1 MAGMHSIPSS
11 ANGTLHETNLTDVKM
26 EPNGTAKGATPP
38 MPAPVPAP
46 APVPT
51 STPVL
56 PDNMNG
62 MVPLRAIIH
71 RMTNEAFSDLSNLS
85 EVLPSMSDQ
94 QKKLHILEYTL
105 SKREQF
111 IKLLVL
117 TKWAK
122 SAQKF
127 QQCQNI
133 VGFLQNENMLMQRAV
148 GGLFETYN
156 TFGRA
161 RVRNFDIPTAIDV
174 LTTGTY
180 QRLPSRIKQAYI
192 QDDKPTG
199 TEIAATL
206 EKLDDVIR
214 MRMLC
219 DELVPPAMK
228 YTIGKGKAKFLV
240 PNEFEV
246 TLTVSG
252 PGAPQEIPWRIVGLK
267 ILVKPVGG
275 SFQGLETSLNEGQLR
290 AIVAFAQKE
299 LDSSV
304 LQGNPPH
311 AAVSSIEHR
320 TVPANQALLRL
331 YDYLHMLSLHLL
343 IELVCTQANN
353 LLRSGWTDRLRVEVN
368 QARSVV
374 RLVYWN
380 NGFVPQPVPPQ
391 PSAPVVKRRTST
403 PLITSPNALGRDA
416 GAAAGQQEHYLEIK
430 IEEYRGPTTQIP
442 EGLAGALVDSKLLGY
457 PKASIKV
464 VWSQVVKGIVQE
476 NNTRAVLELDPS
488 SLNIETL
495 LLKAVNMH
503 AGQVIQ
509 GFHDRLRSHIENM
522 ATRAENMD
530 GAHFSKDDVK
540 LETIDMGEQHPAG
553 AATVSSGPQALL
565 VRLKADRW
573 IRIRI
578 DVRTGRVVVREVGKT
593 GEGDDPVIT
602 AFQIR
607 LNENASSI
615 VDALVSLR
623 FSMAMVEL
631 EAMSISLGLQP
642 YRRIALAMQDLLR
655 FGSGIQQILF
665 LQYPQHARHYLV
677 IGVMEQKFCT
687 WLIEV
692 APTDKE
698 VGGIWLTL
706 KSISPVYWQGLK
718 RTRKDTDENSASKE
732 LLKKRK
738 SVQFDLEGDVSQ
750 EPQNVDGMTIDH
762 DVLLKLEANCRA
774 RICLN
779 EVEAQLRAHGIRYR
793 QLRIGKKKDGSPM
806 GDGRPAQ
813 STMANRIP
821 MLCLESSSISSGTTD
836 GLFQSVGAK
845 LIGWWSSQPETCRF
859 VVQAMLMPA
868 IIPATVESGRLDS
881 CVYYNAKIGMLSFSY
896 TTRGEFIQQFKND
909 WETIVRML
917 KIICQLHA
925 PTLSNP
931 HIRLRA
937 CHLHYVQLE
946 YYGRYTITLKWVPA
960 SNTEKRSTMGVVAP
974 IAPRFRQGQYEV
986 SLSEMEPRKGCCL
999 NPHRRMKSFL
1009 QDMFNRESDLHSL
1022 MNIILQTC
1030 SVLEVLDQLEDSVK
1044 EDSMGMKMLSVVP
1057 RSAHHVR
1064 VIYGSKYAL
1073 DIKAYNRTHLS
1084 MFDASFPTES
1094 YSASLPP
1101 PPAPSVAPGL
1111 AQAGRII
1118 PPTTKGHLHY
1128 GPIPNLQT
1136 AISSIDV
1143 DKEDDEYNVLRS
1155 QITPGSAE
1163 GGDTMF
1169 VATTPAVSNIQ
1180 PPANTSQSALTTEP
1194 RFTRRDPQDEVY
1206 QIMPLQN
1213 GLVCSRNASGRVLY
1227 RIAKHIETLL

>member
-1 MAGMHSIPSS
+1 MAGMHSIPTS
-11 ANGTLHETNLTDVKM
+11 ANGTLHETTLTDVKM
-26 EPNGTAKGATPP
+26 EPNGNAKGATPP

-62 MVPLRAIIH
+62 MVPLGAVIH

-85 EVLPSMSDQ
+85 EVLPSMNDQ

-246 TLTVSG
+246 ILTVSG
-252 PGAPQEIPWRIVGLK
+252 PGTPQEIPWRIVGLK

-290 AIVAFAQKE
+290 AIVSFAQKE
-299 LDSSV
+299 LDSHI
-304 LQGNPPH
+304 LQGNPSL
-311 AAVSSIEHR
+311 AAVSSTENR

-353 LLRSGWTDRLRVEVN
+353 LLRSGWTDRLRVEMN
-368 QARSVV
+368 PARSVV

-380 NGFVPQPVPPQ
+380 NGFVPQPTQPQ

-403 PLITSPNALGRDA
+403 PLITLPSALGRDA
-416 GAAAGQQEHYLEIK
+416 GPAAGQHEHYLEIR
-430 IEEYRGPTTQIP
+430 IEEYRGPATQIP

-464 VWSQVVKGIVQE
+464 VWSQVVKGIVKE
-476 NNTRAVLELDPS
+476 DETKNVLELDPS
-488 SLNIETL
+488 SLNIERL

-522 ATRAENMD
+522 ATVAENMD
-530 GAHFSKDDVK
+530 GAHFSNDDVK
-540 LETIDMGEQHPAG
+540 LETLDVGEDHPAG
-553 AATVSSGPQALL
+553 AKATSGPQALL

-573 IRIRI
+573 VRIRI

-631 EAMSISLGLQP
+631 ESMSVSLGLQP
-642 YRRIALAMQDLLR
+642 YRRIALGMQDLLR
-655 FGSGIQQILF
+655 FGTGIQQILF

-692 APTDKE
+692 APADKE

-718 RTRKDTDENSASKE
+718 RARKDTDEISASRE

-738 SVQFDLEGDVSQ
+738 SVQFDLEGDVSE
-750 EPQNVDGMTIDH
+750 EPQNVDGVTIDQ

-793 QLRIGKKKDGSPM
+793 QLRIGKRKDISPPE
-806 GDGRPAQ
+806 DGRPAH
-813 STMANRIP
+813 STMASRIP
-821 MLCLESSSISSGTTD
+821 MLCLESSSISSGMTD

-845 LIGWWSSQPETCRF
+845 LTGWWSSQPETCNF
-859 VVQAMLMPA
+859 VVQAILMPD
-868 IIPATVESGRLDS
+868 IIPATVDSGRLDS
-881 CVYYNAKIGMLSFSY
+881 CVYYDAKIGMLSFSY
-896 TTRGEFIQQFKND
+896 KTRGEFIQQFKND

-917 KIICQLHA
+917 RIICQLHA

-931 HIRLRA
+931 HIRLRV
-937 CHLHYVQLE
+937 CHLHHVQLE
-946 YYGRYTITLKWVPA
+946 YNGLYTITLKWVPA
-960 SNTEKRSTMGVVAP
+960 SNTEKRSTMGIVAP

-986 SLSEMEPRKGCCL
+986 SLSEVEPGKGRCL

-1030 SVLEVLDQLEDSVK
+1030 SVLEVLDRLEDSVK

-1064 VIYGSKYAL
+1064 VVYGSKYAL

-1111 AQAGRII
+1111 VQAGRII

-1136 AISSIDV
+1136 IISSIDI
-1143 DKEDDEYNVLRS
+1143 DKEDDEYNVLQS
-1155 QITPGSAE
+1155 QIREGSTV
-1163 GGDTMF
+1163 GGDASL
-1169 VATTPAVSNIQ
+1169 ATTTSVLKNIQ
-1180 PPANTSQSALTTEP
+1180 LSGNTSQTASAAQARVTT
-1194 RFTRRDPQDEVY
+1194 RDPQDEVY

-1213 GLVCSRNASGRVLY
+1213 GLVCSRSASGRVLY

>member
-1 MAGMHSIPSS
+1 MA
-11 ANGTLHETNLTDVKM
+11 
-26 EPNGTAKGATPP
+26 
-38 MPAPVPAP
+38 PAPAP

-62 MVPLRAIIH
+62 MVPLGALIH

-85 EVLPSMSDQ
+85 EVLPSMNDQ

-122 SAQKF
+122 SARKF

-192 QDDKPTG
+192 QDDKPTS
-199 TEIAATL
+199 TEIAMTL

-228 YTIGKGKAKFLV
+228 YTIGKGKARFLV
-240 PNEFEV
+240 ANEFEV

-252 PGAPQEIPWRIVGLK
+252 PGTPQEIPWRIVGLK

-290 AIVAFAQKE
+290 AIVGFAQKE
-299 LDSSV
+299 LDSSI
-304 LQGNPPH
+304 LPGNPSLAPVPS
-311 AAVSSIEHR
+311 AENRA
-320 TVPANQALLRL
+320 VPANQALLRL

-343 IELVCTQANN
+343 IELVFTQANH

-368 QARSVV
+368 PTRSFV

-380 NGFVPQPVPPQ
+380 NGFVPQPPQPQ

-403 PLITSPNALGRDA
+403 PLSTSPTALGRDS
-416 GAAAGQQEHYLEIK
+416 GPAAAQHEHYLEIR
-430 IEEYRGPTTQIP
+430 IEEYRGPTTPIP

-464 VWSQVVKGIVQE
+464 VWSQVVKGIVME
-476 NNTRAVLELDPS
+476 DDTKTVLELDPS
-488 SLNIETL
+488 SLNIERL

-509 GFHDRLRSHIENM
+509 GFHDRLRSHIESM
-522 ATRAENMD
+522 ATQAENMD
-530 GAHFSKDDVK
+530 GTHFSDDDVK
-540 LETIDMGEQHPAG
+540 LETLDVGEHHPAG
-553 AATVSSGPQALL
+553 AGASSGPQALL
-565 VRLKADRW
+565 VRLKGDRW
-573 IRIRI
+573 VRIRI
-578 DVRTGRVVVREVGKT
+578 DVRTGRVVVREVGKA

-602 AFQIR
+602 AFQTR

-631 EAMSISLGLQP
+631 ESMSISLGLQP
-642 YRRIALAMQDLLR
+642 YRRIALGMQDLLR
-655 FGSGIQQILF
+655 FGTGIQQILF

-698 VGGIWLTL
+698 IGGIWLTL
-706 KSISPVYWQGLK
+706 KSICPVYWQGLK
-718 RTRKDTDENSASKE
+718 RARKDTDESSTSRE

-738 SVQFDLEGDVSQ
+738 SVQFDLEDGAFQ
-750 EPQNVDGMTIDH
+750 EPQNADGMTIDQ

-793 QLRIGKKKDGSPM
+793 QLRIARKKDGSSLE
-806 GDGRPAQ
+806 DGGPAN
-813 STMANRIP
+813 STMASRIP
-821 MLCLESSSISSGTTD
+821 MLCLESASISSGTTD

-845 LIGWWSSQPETCRF
+845 LTGWWSSEPETCNF
-859 VVQAMLMPA
+859 VVQAILMPD
-868 IIPATVESGRLDS
+868 IIPATVDSGRLDA

-896 TTRGEFIQQFKND
+896 KTRGEFIQQFKND

-917 KIICQLHA
+917 RIICQLHA

-931 HIRLRA
+931 HIRLRL
-937 CHLHYVQLE
+937 CHLHHVQLE
-946 YYGRYTITLKWVPA
+946 YNGRYTITLKWVPA
-960 SNTEKRSTMGVVAP
+960 SSTEKRSTMGVLAP
-974 IAPRFRQGQYEV
+974 IAPRFRQGQYEI
-986 SLSEMEPRKGCCL
+986 SLSEVDLGKGRCL

-1030 SVLEVLDQLEDSVK
+1030 SVLEVLDRLEDSVK
-1044 EDSMGMKMLSVVP
+1044 EDSMGVKMLSVVP

-1064 VIYGSKYAL
+1064 VVYGSKYAL

-1111 AQAGRII
+1111 AQAGRVI

-1136 AISSIDV
+1136 IISSIDV
-1143 DKEDDEYNVLRS
+1143 DKEDDEYNALHS
-1155 QITPGSAE
+1155 QITTGYVEDADAAFAS
-1163 GGDTMF
+1163 
-1169 VATTPAVSNIQ
+1169 TTSVLRNIQ
-1180 PPANTSQSALTTEP
+1180 LSANTLQST
-1194 RFTRRDPQDEVY
+1194 DV
-1206 QIMPLQN
+1206 
-1213 GLVCSRNASGRVLY
+1213 
-1227 RIAKHIETLL
+1227 

>member
-1 MAGMHSIPSS
+1 
-11 ANGTLHETNLTDVKM
+11 
-26 EPNGTAKGATPP
+26 
-38 MPAPVPAP
+38 MPAPVPVP

-62 MVPLRAIIH
+62 MVPLGAIIH

-85 EVLPSMSDQ
+85 EVLPSMNDQ

-252 PGAPQEIPWRIVGLK
+252 PGTPQEIPWRIVGLK

-290 AIVAFAQKE
+290 AIVVSAQKE
-299 LDSSV
+299 LDASI
-304 LQGNPPH
+304 LQGNPSL
-311 AAVSSIEHR
+311 AAVSSTENR

-331 YDYLHMLSLHLL
+331 YDYLHMLALHLL

-368 QARSVV
+368 PARSVV

-380 NGFVPQPVPPQ
+380 NGFVPQPTHPQ

-403 PLITSPNALGRDA
+403 PLITAPTALGRDT
-416 GAAAGQQEHYLEIK
+416 GPVVNQHEHYLEIR
-430 IEEYRGPTTQIP
+430 IEEYRVPTTPIP
-442 EGLAGALVDSKLLGY
+442 EGLAGALVDPKLLGY

-464 VWSQVVKGIVQE
+464 VWSQVVKGIVKE
-476 NNTRAVLELDPS
+476 DDTRTVLELDPS
-488 SLNIETL
+488 SLNIERL

-509 GFHDRLRSHIENM
+509 GFYDRLRSHVDNM
-522 ATRAENMD
+522 AALAENMD

-540 LETIDMGEQHPAG
+540 LETLDAGDHHPGG
-553 AATVSSGPQALL
+553 AKALSGPQALL

-573 IRIRI
+573 VRIRI

-631 EAMSISLGLQP
+631 ESMSVSLGLQP
-642 YRRIALAMQDLLR
+642 YRRIALGMQDLLR
-655 FGSGIQQILF
+655 FGTGIQQILF
-665 LQYPQHARHYLV
+665 LQYSQHPRHYLV
-677 IGVMEQKFCT
+677 IGVMEQKFWT

-718 RTRKDTDENSASKE
+718 RARKDTDENSSSRE

-738 SVQFDLEGDVSQ
+738 SVQFDLESDASQ
-750 EPQNVDGMTIDH
+750 EPQSADGMTIDK

-774 RICLN
+774 RISLN

-793 QLRIGKKKDGSPM
+793 QLRIGKKKDISPLE
-806 GDGRPAQ
+806 DGRPAD
-813 STMANRIP
+813 STAASRIP
-821 MLCLESSSISSGTTD
+821 MLCLESSSISSGMTD

-845 LIGWWSSQPETCRF
+845 LTGWWNSQPETCNF
-859 VVQAMLMPA
+859 VVQAVLMPD
-868 IIPATVESGRLDS
+868 IIPATVDSGRLDS
-881 CVYYNAKIGMLSFSY
+881 CVYYNAEIGMLSFSY
-896 TTRGEFIQQFKND
+896 KTRGEFIQQFKND

-917 KIICQLHA
+917 RIICQLHA

-931 HIRLRA
+931 HIRLRV
-937 CHLHYVQLE
+937 CHLHHVQLE
-946 YYGRYTITLKWVPA
+946 YNGRYTITLKWVPA
-960 SNTEKRSTMGVVAP
+960 NSTEKRSTVGIVVP

-986 SLSEMEPRKGCCL
+986 TLSEVEPEKGRCL

-1009 QDMFNRESDLHSL
+1009 QDMFNRESNLHSL
-1022 MNIILQTC
+1022 MNMILQTC
-1030 SVLEVLDQLEDSVK
+1030 SVLEVLDGLEDSVK

-1064 VIYGSKYAL
+1064 VVYGS
-1073 DIKAYNRTHLS
+1073 
-1084 MFDASFPTES
+1084 
-1094 YSASLPP
+1094 
-1101 PPAPSVAPGL
+1101 
-1111 AQAGRII
+1111 
-1118 PPTTKGHLHY
+1118 
-1128 GPIPNLQT
+1128 
-1136 AISSIDV
+1136 
-1143 DKEDDEYNVLRS
+1143 
-1155 QITPGSAE
+1155 
-1163 GGDTMF
+1163 
-1169 VATTPAVSNIQ
+1169 
-1180 PPANTSQSALTTEP
+1180 
-1194 RFTRRDPQDEVY
+1194 
-1206 QIMPLQN
+1206 
-1213 GLVCSRNASGRVLY
+1213 
-1227 RIAKHIETLL
+1227 